1 MSRVTK
7 IEQISITPILLQKT
21 SIKRVAAYARVST
34 YNDEQLN
41 SLEAQKD
48 YYEKKIEENPSWVLA
63 GIYVDEGITGTSY
76 LHRAEFQRM
85 IEDCK
90 QGKVDMVLTK
100 SVSRF
105 ARNTVDALNVI
116 RELREIGVGVF
127 FERENVW
134 TLDSKGEFLITL
146 LTSLAQEEARSISE
160 NTAWGLRKRLLN
172 AIFLLPEMTQSHQNK
187 ISISAES
194 FLQCAVNYGTL
205 FSCITSSMKYDGSVT
220 QKNSRRSSP
229 AKVSSSCH
237 TPPSGFPS
245 DMTMLMIRLF
255 TIFCKLNQIT
265 LSDRQWFEQ
274 DIRSLCQPDCSCSY
288 CGAAGCMEFFAC
300 YNRYLVGLYG
310 NQPVTH
316 VVPIKRY
323 RCTSCTHTHA
333 ALSSSM
339 VPYRSYS
346 LRFILTVLRSYFLH
360 RMSVEEICATYGI
373 AISTLYQWKRLFLKQ
388 KALWLGALED
398 LLQEEGSFMDSLEGR
413 HLKEFYRV
421 YRVSV
426 MESFHGTSVELPS
439 GGLGDLPTVT

>member
-1 MSRVTK
+1 
-7 IEQISITPILLQKT
+7 
-21 SIKRVAAYARVST
+21 
-34 YNDEQLN
+34 
-41 SLEAQKD
+41 
-48 YYEKKIEENPSWVLA
+48 
-63 GIYVDEGITGTSY
+63 
-76 LHRAEFQRM
+76 
-85 IEDCK
+85 
-90 QGKVDMVLTK
+90 
-100 SVSRF
+100 
-105 ARNTVDALNVI
+105 
-116 RELREIGVGVF
+116 
-127 FERENVW
+127 
-134 TLDSKGEFLITL
+134 
-146 LTSLAQEEARSISE
+146 
-160 NTAWGLRKRLLN
+160 
-172 AIFLLPEMTQSHQNK
+172 
-187 ISISAES
+187 
-194 FLQCAVNYGTL
+194 
-205 FSCITSSMKYDGSVT
+205 
-220 QKNSRRSSP
+220 
-229 AKVSSSCH
+229 
-237 TPPSGFPS
+237 
-245 DMTMLMIRLF
+245 MTMLMIRLF

-439 GGLGDLPTVT
+439 GSLGDLPTVT

>member
-1 MSRVTK
+1 M
-7 IEQISITPILLQKT
+7 
-21 SIKRVAAYARVST
+21 
-34 YNDEQLN
+34 
-41 SLEAQKD
+41 
-48 YYEKKIEENPSWVLA
+48 
-63 GIYVDEGITGTSY
+63 
-76 LHRAEFQRM
+76 
-85 IEDCK
+85 
-90 QGKVDMVLTK
+90 
-100 SVSRF
+100 
-105 ARNTVDALNVI
+105 
-116 RELREIGVGVF
+116 
-127 FERENVW
+127 
-134 TLDSKGEFLITL
+134 
-146 LTSLAQEEARSISE
+146 
-160 NTAWGLRKRLLN
+160 LN

-237 TPPSGFPS
+237 TPPFGFPS

-439 GGLGDLPTVT
+439 GGLSDLPTVT